1 VYQNRNCLH
10 VGNRRKNSGSVRNI
24 MRGEEL
30 AKRWRQSRSSAAKAT
45 TTPTS
50 KENRNKKKRERREE
64 PAVNERERTVSP
76 PGAWAQESQVNN
88 VC

>member
-1 VYQNRNCLH
+1 MFACGESQKKFRN
-10 VGNRRKNSGSVRNI
+10 KDNI
-24 MRGEEL
+24 MRGEGL
-30 AKRWRQSRSSAAKAT
+30 AERQRQSRSSAAKAT

-64 PAVNERERTVSP
+64 PAVNVRERTVSP
-76 PGAWAQESQVNN
+76 PRAWAQESQVNN

>member
-1 VYQNRNCLH
+1 
-10 VGNRRKNSGSVRNI
+10 

-64 PAVNERERTVSP
+64 PAVEGERTVSP
-76 PGAWAQESQVNN
+76 PRAWAQESQVNN
-88 VC
+88 VS